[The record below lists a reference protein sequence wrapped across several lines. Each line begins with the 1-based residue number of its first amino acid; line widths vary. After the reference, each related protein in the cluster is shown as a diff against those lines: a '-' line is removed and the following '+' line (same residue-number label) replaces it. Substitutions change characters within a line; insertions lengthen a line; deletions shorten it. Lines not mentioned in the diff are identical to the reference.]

1 MVPMLDI
8 VYSKIRIKQPSQFNL
23 GCILEETMS
32 QKSMAEKVVS
42 KMNAR
47 LKFLHHKNKCLA
59 PNLCHVLCNP
69 LIQPHLNYA
78 RFT

>member
-1 MVPMLDI
+1 MVPVLDI

-47 LKFLHHKNKCLA
+47 LKFLHHKINA
-59 PNLCHVLCNP
+59 
-69 LIQPHLNYA
+69 
-78 RFT
+78 